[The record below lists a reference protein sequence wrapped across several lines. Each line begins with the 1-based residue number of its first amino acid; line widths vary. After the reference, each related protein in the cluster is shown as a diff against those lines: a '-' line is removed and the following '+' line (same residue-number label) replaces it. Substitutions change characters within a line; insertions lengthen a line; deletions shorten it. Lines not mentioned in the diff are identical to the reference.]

1 MPRRVKPKGNRQAS
15 KRFGHRHIL
24 KINYKLLLADIQSK
38 ATVEHM
44 TDSEK
49 TKRRHR
55 HCLL

>member
-1 MPRRVKPKGNRQAS
+1 MPRRVNPKGNRQAP
-15 KRFGHRHIL
+15 KRYDHRRIL

-38 ATVEHM
+38 SRLDRM

-49 TKRRHR
+49 NQRRHR